1 MCKWVNVT
9 FFNIV
14 LWRCGMFTDDSNNNH
29 DDDNDDNDNNTR
41 KFIELI
47 QIVHQILC
55 AIDCTLEV
63 ILQYN
68 DN

>member
-1 MCKWVNVT
+1 
-9 FFNIV
+9 
-14 LWRCGMFTDDSNNNH
+14 MFTDDSNNNH

>member
-1 MCKWVNVT
+1 
-9 FFNIV
+9 
-14 LWRCGMFTDDSNNNH
+14 MFTDDSNNNH

-63 ILQYN
+63 ILKYN
-68 DN
+68 NNRIF